1 MVFLTPNY
9 RLPTTDY
16 RLLTSLK
23 LLLITLALFLT
34 QLIKFTFGIQFLVMK
49 KIFTLSL
56 FFSIVTIA
64 VQAQSAKVVA
74 DKILAIV
81 GDRIILYSDIQNT
94 IADAIRNGNQVPE
107 NAQCVLMEQAL
118 ISKVLMLQAEKD
130 SLPVTEDEVES
141 DLDNRI
147 RKYIN
152 AYGTQEALEEIAGKS
167 IYQIKED
174 ARETVKEQKLA
185 EAMQRKIIEN
195 VHITPAEVKAFF
207 DKIPKDSLPFFES
220 ELEIGQIVI
229 YPKGNRDLEKYV
241 IDEMLNYKKQVEMKV
256 ATFEQLAQRYS
267 EDPGSK
273 DRGGQY
279 QVNRNDK
286 TWDPNFLA
294 ACFRLKNEGDMIG
307 PIKSKFGYHLIQLV
321 QRIGEDAV
329 VRHILRIP
337 PVTDVETKAA
347 MNKAD
352 TIRSKIIS
360 GLISFAAAATRYT
373 EDEQAKFSGPY
384 FLGRDGGPYVTIDLL
399 DKDLVAMLD
408 KLKPGEYSQPVVF
421 DDNGKKGV
429 RIVHYKSRSEPH
441 RLNMKDDFSRIST
454 MALEEKKQKTLEK
467 WMKEKVPTYYIMI
480 DDEIKTCTDLTK
492 WISEK
497 QKTF

>member
-1 MVFLTPNY
+1 
-9 RLPTTDY
+9 
-16 RLLTSLK
+16 
-23 LLLITLALFLT
+23 
-34 QLIKFTFGIQFLVMK
+34 MK

-56 FFSIVTIA
+56 FFLIA
-64 VQAQSAKVVA
+64 ATFAAQGQSAKVVA

-94 IADAIRNGNQVPE
+94 ISDAVRNGNQIPD

-130 SLPVTEDEVES
+130 SLPIGEDEIEA

-152 AYGTQEALEEIAGKS
+152 AYGSQEALEEIAGKS

-174 ARETVKEQKLA
+174 ARETVREQKLA
-185 EAMQRKIIEN
+185 EAMQRKIVEN
-195 VHITPAEVKAFF
+195 VHITPNEVKLFYER
-207 DKIPKDSLPFFES
+207 IPKDSLPFFES
-220 ELEIGQIVI
+220 ELEIGQIVF
-229 YPKGNRDLEKYV
+229 YPKGNRDLEKFV
-241 IDEMLNYKKQVEMKV
+241 MDELLNYKKQVEMKL
-256 ATFEQLAQRYS
+256 ATFEQLAQRFS

-273 DRGGQY
+273 ERGGQY
-279 QVNRNDK
+279 QLNRNDK

-294 ACFRLKNEGDMIG
+294 ASFRLKNEGDIIG
-307 PIKSKFGYHLIQLV
+307 PVKSKFGYHLIQLV
-321 QRIGEDAV
+321 QRIGDDAV
-329 VRHILRIP
+329 IRHILRVP
-337 PVTDVETKAA
+337 PVTDIEVKASIA
-347 MNKAD
+347 KAD
-352 TIRSKIIS
+352 TVRSKIIA
-360 GLISFAAAATRYT
+360 GTISFAAAATRYT

-421 DDNGKKGV
+421 EENGKKGV

-441 RLNMKDDFSRIST
+441 RLNMQDDFSRISA

-467 WMKEKVPTYYIMI
+467 WMKDKVPTYYIMI
-480 DDEIKTCTDLTK
+480 DDEIKSCTDLTK
-492 WISEK
+492 WIGEK
-497 QKTF
+497 QKAF

>member
-1 MVFLTPNY
+1 
-9 RLPTTDY
+9 
-16 RLLTSLK
+16 
-23 LLLITLALFLT
+23 
-34 QLIKFTFGIQFLVMK
+34 MK
-49 KIFTLSL
+49 KIFTLGL
-56 FFSIVTIA
+56 VFLIA
-64 VQAQSAKVVA
+64 ATFTAQGQSAKVVA

-94 IADAIRNGNQVPE
+94 ISDAIRNGNQVPD

-130 SLPVTEDEVES
+130 SLPISDEEIEA

-174 ARETVKEQKLA
+174 ARETVREQKLA
-185 EAMQRKIIEN
+185 EAMQRKIVEN
-195 VHITPAEVKAFF
+195 VHITPNEAKVFF
-207 DKIPKDSLPFFES
+207 EKLPKDSLPFFES
-220 ELEIGQIVI
+220 ELEIGQIVF
-229 YPKGNRDLEKYV
+229 YPKGNRDLEKFV
-241 IDEMLNYKKQVEMKV
+241 MDELLNYKKQVEMKL
-256 ATFEQLAQRYS
+256 ATFEQLAQRFS

-273 DRGGQY
+273 ERGGQY

-321 QRIGEDAV
+321 QRIGDDAV
-329 VRHILRIP
+329 IRHILRTT
-337 PVTDVETKAA
+337 PVTDTEVKAA
-347 MNKAD
+347 MAKAD
-352 TIRSKIIS
+352 TVRSKIIA
-360 GLISFAAAATRYT
+360 GTLSFAAAATRYT

-384 FLGRDGGPYVTIDLL
+384 YLGRDGAPYVTIDLL

-421 DDNGKKGV
+421 DDNGKKAV

-454 MALEEKKQKTLEK
+454 MALEEKKQMTLEK
-467 WMKEKVPTYYIMI
+467 WMKDKVPTYYIMI
-480 DDEIKTCTDLTK
+480 DDEIKSCTDLTK
-492 WISEK
+492 WIGEK
-497 QKTF
+497 QKAF

>member
-1 MVFLTPNY
+1 M
-9 RLPTTDY
+9 
-16 RLLTSLK
+16 
-23 LLLITLALFLT
+23 
-34 QLIKFTFGIQFLVMK
+34 
-49 KIFTLSL
+49 
-56 FFSIVTIA
+56 
-64 VQAQSAKVVA
+64 VA
-74 DKILAIV
+74 DKILGIV

-94 IADAIRNGNQVPE
+94 ISDAVRNGGQVPD

-130 SLPVTEDEVES
+130 SLPVTDEEIEA

-174 ARETVKEQKLA
+174 ARETVREQKLA
-185 EAMQRKIIEN
+185 EAMQRKIVEN
-195 VHITPAEVKAFF
+195 VHITPNEVKLFYE
-207 DKIPKDSLPFFES
+207 KIPKDSLPYFES
-220 ELEIGQIVI
+220 ELEIGQIVF
-229 YPKGNRDLEKYV
+229 YPKGNRDLEKFV
-241 IDEMLNYKKQVEMKV
+241 MDELLNYKRQVEMKL
-256 ATFEQLAQRYS
+256 ATFEQLAQRFS

-273 DRGGQY
+273 ERGGQY

-321 QRIGEDAV
+321 QRIGDDAV
-329 VRHILRIP
+329 IRHILRVP
-337 PVTDVETKAA
+337 PVTDAEVKTA
-347 MNKAD
+347 MAKAD
-352 TIRSKIIS
+352 TVRSKIIAGS
-360 GLISFAAAATRYT
+360 ISFAAAATRYT

-384 FLGRDGGPYVTIDLL
+384 FLGRDGAPYVTIDQL

-408 KLKPGEYSQPVVF
+408 KLKPGDYSQPVVF

-454 MALEEKKQKTLEK
+454 MALEEKKQKVLEK

-480 DDEIKTCTDLTK
+480 DEEIKGCPDLTK
-492 WISEK
+492 WMTDK
-497 QKTF
+497 QKAF

>member
-1 MVFLTPNY
+1 
-9 RLPTTDY
+9 
-16 RLLTSLK
+16 
-23 LLLITLALFLT
+23 
-34 QLIKFTFGIQFLVMK
+34 MK

-56 FFSIVTIA
+56 FFTIVTTIVA
-64 VQAQSAKVVA
+64 QGQSAKVVA

-94 IADAIRNGNQVPE
+94 IADAVRNGSQVPD

-130 SLPVTEDEVES
+130 SLPVTEEEIEA

-152 AYGTQEALEEIAGKS
+152 AYGSQEALEEIAGKT

-174 ARETVKEQKLA
+174 ARETVREQKLA
-185 EAMQRKIIEN
+185 EAMQRKIVEN
-195 VHITPAEVKAFF
+195 VHITPNEVKQFY

-220 ELEIGQIVI
+220 ELEIGQIVF
-229 YPKGNRDLEKYV
+229 YPKSNRDLEKFV

-256 ATFEQLAQRYS
+256 ASFDQLAQRFS

-294 ACFRLKNEGDMIG
+294 ACFRLKNEGDIIG
-307 PIKSKFGYHLIQLV
+307 PIKTKFGYHLIQLV
-321 QRIGEDAV
+321 QRIGDEAV
-329 VRHILRIP
+329 IRHILRIP
-337 PVTDVETKAA
+337 PVTDAEVKTAIA
-347 MNKAD
+347 KAD
-352 TIRSKIIS
+352 TVRAKIIT
-360 GLISFAAAATRYT
+360 GQVSFAAAATRYT
-373 EDEQAKFSGPY
+373 EDEQAKFSGAY

-454 MALEEKKQKTLEK
+454 MAQEEKKQKAIEK
-467 WMKEKVPTYYIMI
+467 WMKDKVPTYYIMI
-480 DDEIKTCTDLTK
+480 DDEIKSCTDLTK
-492 WISEK
+492 WIGEK
-497 QKTF
+497 QKAF

>member
-1 MVFLTPNY
+1 MKKFF
-9 RLPTTDY
+9 
-16 RLLTSLK
+16 
-23 LLLITLALFLT
+23 TLGLFLSVVAMAA
-34 QLIKFTFGIQFLVMK
+34 QG
-49 KIFTLSL
+49 
-56 FFSIVTIA
+56 
-64 VQAQSAKVVA
+64 QAAKVVA

-94 IADAIRNGNQVPE
+94 IADAVRNGNQVPD
-107 NAQCVLMEQAL
+107 NAQCVLVEQAL

-130 SLPVTEDEVES
+130 SLPVTDEEVEA

-152 AYGTQEALEEIAGKS
+152 AYGSQEQLEEIAGKS

-174 ARETVKEQKLA
+174 ARETVREQKLA
-185 EAMQRKIIEN
+185 EAMQRKIVDN
-195 VHITPAEVKAFF
+195 VHITPAEAKAFY

-220 ELEIGQIVI
+220 ELEIGQIVF

-241 IDEMLNYKKQVEMKV
+241 IDEMLNYKKQVEMKL

-294 ACFRLKNEGDMIG
+294 ACFRLKNPGDIIG
-307 PIKSKFGYHLIQLV
+307 PVKSKFGYHLIQLV
-321 QRIGEDAV
+321 ERIGDDAV

-337 PVTDVETKAA
+337 PVTDIETKAA
-347 MNKAD
+347 IAKAD
-352 TIRSKIIS
+352 TVRSKIIS
-360 GLISFAAAATRYT
+360 GLMSFAAAATRYT

-384 FLGRDGGPYVTIDLL
+384 FLGRDGSPYVTIDML

-408 KLKPGEYSQPVVF
+408 KLKPGEYSQPVAF
-421 DDNGKKGV
+421 EENSKKGV

-441 RLNMKDDFSRIST
+441 RLNMRDDFSRISQ
-454 MALEEKKQKTLEK
+454 MALEEKKQKTLDK
-467 WMKEKVPTYYIMI
+467 WMKEKVPTYYIML
-480 DDEIKTCTDLTK
+480 DDESLKSCPDLSK
-492 WISEK
+492 WAPSK
-497 QKTF
+497 AF

>member
-1 MVFLTPNY
+1 
-9 RLPTTDY
+9 
-16 RLLTSLK
+16 
-23 LLLITLALFLT
+23 
-34 QLIKFTFGIQFLVMK
+34 MK
-49 KIFTLSL
+49 KIFTLAL
-56 FFSIVTIA
+56 FFSVVSA
-64 VQAQSAKVVA
+64 ALAQGQSAKVVA

-107 NAQCVLMEQAL
+107 NANCVLMEQAL

-130 SLPVTEDEVES
+130 SLPITEDEVEA

-152 AYGTQEALEEIAGKS
+152 AYGSQEALEEIAGKT

-174 ARETVKEQKLA
+174 ARETVREQKLA
-185 EAMQRKIIEN
+185 EAMQRKIVEN
-195 VHITPAEVKAFF
+195 IHITPNEVKLFF

-229 YPKGNRDLEKYV
+229 YPKSNRDLEKF
-241 IDEMLNYKKQVEMKV
+241 IMDELLNYKRQVEMKV

-273 DRGGQY
+273 ERGGTY

-294 ACFRLKNEGDMIG
+294 ASFRLKNKGDMIG
-307 PIKSKFGYHLIQLV
+307 PVKSKFGYHLIQLED
-321 QRIGEDAV
+321 RFGDDAV

-337 PVTDVETKAA
+337 PVTEVEIKAA
-347 MNKAD
+347 MGKAD
-352 TIRSKIIS
+352 TIRSKVIS
-360 GLISFAAAATRYT
+360 GLMTFAAAATRYT

-384 FLGRDGGPYVTIDLL
+384 FLGRDGAPRVTIDLL
-399 DKDLVAMLD
+399 DKELVAMLNT
-408 KLKPGEYSQPVVF
+408 LKPGEYSQPVSF
-421 DDNGKKGV
+421 EENGKKGV
-429 RIVHYKSRSEPH
+429 RIVHFKSRSEPH
-441 RLNMKDDFSRIST
+441 RMNMKDDFSRISQ
-454 MALEEKKQKTLEK
+454 MALEEKKQKALEK
-467 WMKEKVPTYYIMI
+467 WIKDKVPTYYIMI
-480 DDEIKTCTDLTK
+480 DEETKGCSDLTK
-492 WISEK
+492 YITDK
-497 QKTF
+497 QKSF

>member
-1 MVFLTPNY
+1 MLIKLTF
-9 RLPTTDY
+9 
-16 RLLTSLK
+16 LLTA
-23 LLLITLALFLT
+23 I
-34 QLIKFTFGIQFLVMK
+34 IKITFGEQILVMK
-49 KIFTLSL
+49 KILTLS
-56 FFSIVTIA
+56 FFITVITTA
-64 VQAQSAKVVA
+64 FAQGQSAKVVA
-74 DKILAIV
+74 DKILGIV

-107 NAQCVLMEQAL
+107 NANCVLMEQAL
-118 ISKVLMLQAEKD
+118 ISKILMLQAEKD
-130 SLPVTEDEVES
+130 SLPITDEEVES

-152 AYGTQEALEEIAGKS
+152 AYGSQEALEEIAGKS

-185 EAMQRKIIEN
+185 EAMQRKIVEN
-195 VHITPAEVKAFF
+195 VHITPNEVKRFY

-229 YPKGNRDLEKYV
+229 YPKGNRDLEKFV
-241 IDEMLNYKKQVEMKV
+241 IDEMLNYKKQVELKL

-279 QVNRNDK
+279 QVNRSDK

-294 ACFRLKNEGDMIG
+294 ACFRLKNEGDIIG
-307 PIKSKFGYHLIQLV
+307 PIKSKFGYHIIQLV
-321 QRIGEDAV
+321 QRIGDDAII
-329 VRHILRIP
+329 RHILRIP
-337 PVTDVETKAA
+337 PVTDIETKAA
-347 MNKAD
+347 LAKAD
-352 TIRSKIIS
+352 TIRAKVIT
-360 GLISFAAAATRYT
+360 GQMSFAAAATRYT
-373 EDEQAKFSGPY
+373 EDEQAKFAGP
-384 FLGRDGGPYVTIDLL
+384 FFIGRDGAPYVTIDLL
-399 DKDLVAMLD
+399 DKDLVAMLG

-429 RIVHYKSRSEPH
+429 RIVYYKSRTEPH

-454 MALEEKKQKTLEK
+454 MALEEKKQKALEK
-467 WMKEKVPTYYIMI
+467 WMKEKIPTYYIMI
-480 DDEIKTCTDLTK
+480 DDDAKNCTDLSKYVTDK
-492 WISEK
+492 K
-497 QKTF
+497 AF

>member
-1 MVFLTPNY
+1 
-9 RLPTTDY
+9 
-16 RLLTSLK
+16 
-23 LLLITLALFLT
+23 
-34 QLIKFTFGIQFLVMK
+34 MK

-56 FFSIVTIA
+56 FFLMAATFA
-64 VQAQSAKVVA
+64 AQGQSAKVVA
-74 DKILAIV
+74 DKILAVV
-81 GDRIILYSDIQNT
+81 GDRIVLYSDIQNT
-94 IADAIRNGNQVPE
+94 ISDAVRNGNQVPE

-130 SLPVTEDEVES
+130 SLPITEDEIEA

-152 AYGTQEALEEIAGKS
+152 AYGSQEALEEIAGKS

-174 ARETVKEQKLA
+174 ARETVREQKLA
-185 EAMQRKIIEN
+185 EAMQRKIVEN
-195 VHITPAEVKAFF
+195 VHITPNEAKVFYE
-207 DKIPKDSLPFFES
+207 KIPKDSLPYFES
-220 ELEIGQIVI
+220 ELEIGQIVF
-229 YPKGNRDLEKYV
+229 YPKGNRDLEKFV
-241 IDEMLNYKKQVEMKV
+241 MDELLNYKKQVEMKL
-256 ATFEQLAQRYS
+256 ATFEQLAQRFS

-273 DRGGQY
+273 ERGGQY

-294 ACFRLKNEGDMIG
+294 ACFRIKNEGDMIG

-321 QRIGEDAV
+321 QRIGDDAV
-329 VRHILRIP
+329 IRHILRVP
-337 PVTDVETKAA
+337 PVTDVEIKAA
-347 MNKAD
+347 MAKAD
-352 TIRSKIIS
+352 TVRSKIIAGS
-360 GLISFAAAATRYT
+360 LSFASAATRYT

-421 DDNGKKGV
+421 EENGKKGV

-441 RLNMKDDFSRIST
+441 RLNMKDDFSRISA

-467 WMKEKVPTYYIMI
+467 WMKDKVPTYYIML
-480 DDEIKTCTDLTK
+480 DDEIKNCTDLTK
-492 WISEK
+492 WIGEK
-497 QKTF
+497 QKAF

>member
-1 MVFLTPNY
+1 M
-9 RLPTTDY
+9 
-16 RLLTSLK
+16 
-23 LLLITLALFLT
+23 AA
-34 QLIKFTFGIQFLVMK
+34 TFAAQG
-49 KIFTLSL
+49 
-56 FFSIVTIA
+56 
-64 VQAQSAKVVA
+64 QSAKVVA
-74 DKILAIV
+74 DKILAVV
-81 GDRIILYSDIQNT
+81 GDRIVLYSDIQNT
-94 IADAIRNGNQVPE
+94 ISDAVRNGNQVPE

-130 SLPVTEDEVES
+130 SLPITEDEIEA

-152 AYGTQEALEEIAGKS
+152 AYGSQEALEEIAGKS

-174 ARETVKEQKLA
+174 ARETVREQKLA
-185 EAMQRKIIEN
+185 EAMQRKIVEN
-195 VHITPAEVKAFF
+195 VHITPNEAKVFYE
-207 DKIPKDSLPFFES
+207 KIPKDSLPYFES
-220 ELEIGQIVI
+220 ELEIGQIVF
-229 YPKGNRDLEKYV
+229 YPKGNRDLEKFV
-241 IDEMLNYKKQVEMKV
+241 MDELLNYKKQVEMKL
-256 ATFEQLAQRYS
+256 ATFEQLAQRFS

-273 DRGGQY
+273 ERGGQY

-294 ACFRLKNEGDMIG
+294 ACFRIKNEGDMIG

-321 QRIGEDAV
+321 QRIGDDAV
-329 VRHILRIP
+329 IRHILRVP
-337 PVTDVETKAA
+337 PVTDVEIKAA
-347 MNKAD
+347 MAKAD
-352 TIRSKIIS
+352 TVRSKIIAGS
-360 GLISFAAAATRYT
+360 LSFASAATRYT

-421 DDNGKKGV
+421 EENGKKGV

-441 RLNMKDDFSRIST
+441 RLNMKDDFSRISA

-467 WMKEKVPTYYIMI
+467 WMKDKVPTYYIML
-480 DDEIKTCTDLTK
+480 DDEIKNCTDLTK
-492 WISEK
+492 WIGEK
-497 QKTF
+497 QKAF